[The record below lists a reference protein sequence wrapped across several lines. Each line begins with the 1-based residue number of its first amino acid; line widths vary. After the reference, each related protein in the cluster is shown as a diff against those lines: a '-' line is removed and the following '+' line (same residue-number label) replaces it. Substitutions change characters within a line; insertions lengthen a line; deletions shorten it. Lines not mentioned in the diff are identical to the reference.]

1 MAKVKINKLPEG
13 FELVDGKLNK
23 VSKKQYGGSQ
33 TGDQSDYGL
42 VTTPQ
47 EYYGQTNF
55 NNSDDSDVRFS
66 LGRVPREE
74 ANVEA
79 EGGETVLT
87 DLNGNNQFGLY
98 NITGPRHSSGGVPMF
113 LPEQSFIY
121 SDTNALKFNKEEMA
135 EFGME
140 SGKRKTPAQISKKYQ
155 LNQFFGAINDQYADD
170 ISTLSAELML
180 KKNMNG
186 LSKLAYGQ
194 ELKKKFEDGV
204 PLAAYPYLNSKGI
217 DPIEFTAKVEEISQK
232 QAQMNAIASLP
243 PEQQQQ
249 IMMLQQ
255 MLSQVDQQQM
265 GSNMPAGP
273 QQAGQ
278 GQQQL
283 AMANQQM
290 GQDMMATLQKG
301 GEKASEYF
309 NKAGVS
315 EVTNDP
321 NAGGPSWP
329 TDIEDPIYNADT
341 KLWEFTGG
349 GKAVSTNNLIILG
362 DNYNRGRIPENS
374 PYRITETVSESQ
386 GNTPVVE
393 ETSETSEETIKNPL
407 PKLHKDYKKF
417 QAAVD
422 RHNAGDARVS
432 ITSSYDKQTRRTNYS
447 LKSVNFN
454 PLAKRAVSYIN
465 TDKTVTKGDGIS
477 ITTDEQLEER
487 ERINKLNNA
496 MSVQGSLA
504 KNKRDKLQS
513 KAGPNS
519 YGYDLSTPELEEDF
533 TFRWGDSWKGGQF
546 EGANGEIITI
556 EPIQGFDYNL
566 KRGDKNYRNQ
576 WKQVQRNMQAIDNA
590 HSDRIDPTGGSRRDL
605 FSGKRQGEKID
616 GKLGLHTFNLDR
628 RFVNQGTEE
637 ILSSSV
643 DDPVIPPPP
652 GTVPG
657 PGPIPEPEPWLQDR
671 LNIYT
676 QNSLENPLIL
686 PVNPSLPRQKIDYA
700 LYDWKGKV
708 NNINA
713 ALNSKLQ
720 NLGAFAGKSGV
731 AGANLGEAV
740 ALAENA
746 INQTDQANVST
757 VNQIAPMQARMDM
770 ENNIQNLKLRMDQDE
785 GTNLALQRFTDFQNW
800 DKQKSG
806 ELLNNLITNSA
817 NTYNLNM
824 TKKPQFRIDPNSGG
838 YGFFTGVNTPLQ
850 EQDQTTLEE
859 RRDARRTELWNQSGE
874 MGMED
879 DDARM
884 KWVLNGMGE
893 NDKDKNDNEGFERYP
908 GAAPSVI
915 PNNPPGSSMVGA
927 SRGKEVKKLRRSFPF
942 YTGTMGR

>member
-13 FELVDGKLNK
+13 FELVDGKINK

-265 GSNMPAGP
+265 GSDMPAGP

-290 GQDMMATLQKG
+290 GQDMMARAGVEMPRYQRA
-301 GEKASEYF
+301 GETGKEYAERMGQTWDPKLKNPTY
-309 NKAGVS
+309 NKADKMWEYEDGTPSVS
-315 EVTNDP
+315 KRDAMDMAMSQTP
-321 NAGGPSWP
+321 PGPDYYISQEE
-329 TDIEDPIYNADT
+329 TAN
-341 KLWEFTGG
+341 
-349 GKAVSTNNLIILG
+349 AVSAG
-362 DNYNRGRIPENS
+362 DN
-374 PYRITETVSESQ
+374 SE

-407 PKLHKDYKKF
+407 PKNHKDYEKF

-504 KNKRDKLQS
+504 KNKRDKLQP

-546 EGANGEIITI
+546 EGANGEMITI
-556 EPIQGFDYNL
+556 EPVQGFDYNL

-605 FSGKRQGEKID
+605 FSGKRLGEKVD

-643 DDPVIPPPP
+643 DDPVIPPP

-806 ELLNNLITNSA
+806 ELLNNLITNRA

-824 TKKPQFRIDPNSGG
+824 TKKPQFRIDPSSGG
-838 YGFFTGVNTPLQ
+838 QGVFTDINKPLQ

-859 RRDARRTELWNQSGE
+859 RRDARRIELWNQSE
-874 MGMED
+874 TMGMED

-893 NDKDKNDNEGFERYP
+893 NDKDKNNEEGFERYP

-915 PNNPPGSSMVGA
+915 PNNPPGSSMIGA